1 MESKK
6 ILMATMSM
14 GIGGAETHILELSKA
29 LVRRGHRVTVASNG
43 GVYVDELLAAGVGHE
58 VIPMHR
64 RSVMT
69 LVKSYFALRKLIRR
83 GGVDVVHAHARI
95 PGFLSGLVCGRRK
108 GPAFVTTAHG
118 MFATGGL
125 AGLLSNW
132 GEKTIAVSE
141 DLRNYLIEEYG
152 IAAENIFT
160 TVNGI
165 DMERFSPAIS
175 GAEVRGELGIPDG
188 VPLVLHVSRLD
199 ESAGVVA
206 EQLIGVAEA
215 LARAVPDI
223 HLVIVGGGDQLE
235 RLKGL
240 AEAVN
245 AAAGRKIT
253 HMTGPRTDVGACLA
267 ASDLFVGVSR
277 AALEAMSAGR
287 PVVLAGQQG
296 YAGIF
301 GADKLQLSQ
310 DTNFCY
316 RGSALPTEA
325 DLLRDIPAVLAM
337 DGAAREALG
346 AYGREVV
353 EQFYS
358 VDRMVED
365 TLLAYEA
372 LVPEKQILVSGYYG
386 FNNAGDEAILD
397 ALIQSI
403 RGLDMP
409 TRITVLSNTP
419 ELTTKKHGVAAVNRF
434 SFRAVFR
441 AVGRTDL
448 LISGGGSLLQDKSST
463 RSILYYLFII
473 RLAKLRRK
481 PVMLYANGIGPV
493 SRPFNRRLM
502 KRVISRVDVITLR
515 EESSRDELVNMGV
528 TGREI
533 HVTADPIFLLRS
545 ADVEGAAEAA
555 LRGAGVPADKPL
567 VGISVRSLRT
577 GENFVE
583 EMAKFGDR
591 ISEARGVAVVF
602 IAMQAP
608 HDVNLSREI
617 MGRMK
622 QPAYLLDSDLPPE
635 AFIGATGRMG
645 LVVAMRLHTMLFAAK
660 AKTPVIGLICDPKIE
675 YFAEKLAQPNAGPV
689 EDFAADQLLALVD
702 TVLDQREAYR
712 DRLAQAVGEMDAG
725 AAENGRLLD
734 ELLRRI

>member
-1 MESKK
+1 
-6 ILMATMSM
+6 MATMSM

-29 LVRRGHRVTVASNG
+29 LVRQGHQVTVASNG

-83 GGVDVVHAHARI
+83 GGFDVVHAHARI
-95 PGFLSGLVCGRRK
+95 PGFLSGLVCRRRK

-118 MFATGGL
+118 MFAAGGL

-165 DMERFSPAIS
+165 DMERFSPAIF
-175 GAEVRGELGIPDG
+175 GAGVRGELGIPDG
-188 VPLVLHVSRLD
+188 APLILHVSRLD
-199 ESAGVVA
+199 ESAGIVA
-206 EQLIGVAEA
+206 EQLIQIAEA
-215 LARAVPDI
+215 LAAEVPDI
-223 HLVIVGGGDQLE
+223 HLVIVGGGEALE
-235 RLKGL
+235 RLTSQ

-245 AAAGRKIT
+245 TAVGRKII

-316 RGSALPTEA
+316 RGSALPTGA
-325 DLLRDIPAVLAM
+325 DLLRDILAVLTM

-358 VDRMVED
+358 VDRMAAD
-365 TLLAYEA
+365 TLSAYGA
-372 LVPEKQILVSGYYG
+372 VLIPEKRILISGYYG

-403 RGLDMP
+403 RGLDLP

-419 ELTTKKHGVAAVNRF
+419 ELTTKKHGVTAVNRF
-434 SFRAVFR
+434 SLRAVFR
-441 AVGRTDL
+441 AVGRADV

-515 EESSRDELVNMGV
+515 EESSRDELLSMGV

-533 HVTADPIFLLRS
+533 HVTADPIFLLHS
-545 ADVEGAAEAA
+545 ADVEGAAEVA
-555 LRGAGVPADKPL
+555 LRGAGVPADQPL
-567 VGISVRSLRT
+567 LGISVRSLRT
-577 GENFVE
+577 KENFVE
-583 EMAKFGDR
+583 EMAKFGDA

-617 MGRMK
+617 MGRME

-689 EDFAADQLLALVD
+689 EGFAADQLLALVD
-702 TVLDQREAYR
+702 MVLDNREVYR
-712 DRLAQAVGEMDAG
+712 DRLTQAVGEMDAG

-734 ELLRRI
+734 ELLRRV